1 MLFFVALTERAYQT
15 RTVDAVVARWRM
27 SPCRI
32 AVVAPTGAGKTAMGC
47 LVIKRFPERRFAWL
61 AHTRDLVEQSAAALE
76 REFPGEVGIVMAGAP
91 AKPFARIQVCSIQTL
106 IARGFVPEGWVVF
119 DEMHHL
125 GAEEWS
131 ALAEKLS
138 PYAVG
143 LTATPERQD
152 GVGLRGL
159 FGDLTVAAHY
169 SELIAG
175 GFIVPCRVLR
185 PARRLRGIAQDPVT
199 AYLNKGEGRHG
210 FTFCRTIEIARDVA
224 AKYTAFGV
232 PATCVDA
239 ETPAEERRLAIAGL
253 GKKWQMLT
261 SVYALTEGVDVP
273 SASVC
278 VLARGIGHSAGLCQM
293 AGRVLRSF
301 SGKHDALLL
310 DLPGVTWE
318 LGLPHEDREYSLDGM
333 KRREGAESVRVCQ
346 KCGYSELSGV
356 SLCSRCGFKLPAKDL
371 RPKVTNEEIAER
383 AGHTDLEK
391 QLRLSTLVAEAKRKG
406 YHDDWVAMNYKRTYG
421 KYPEL
426 PHDLERKQ
434 ELYEKLKHQARANGW
449 SVARAA
455 VMFKT
460 YYNEYPPRSW

>member
-1 MLFFVALTERAYQT
+1 MWSR
-15 RTVDAVVARWRM
+15 VDCSESDESA
-27 SPCRI
+27 
-32 AVVAPTGAGKTAMGC
+32 GAGCDVYNLEVEGNHTYFANGI
-47 LVIKRFPERRFAWL
+47 LV
-61 AHTRDLVEQSAAALE
+61 HN
-76 REFPGEVGIVMAGAP
+76 
-91 AKPFARIQVCSIQTL
+91 C
-106 IARGFVPEGWVVF
+106 
-119 DEMHHL
+119 HHYT
-125 GAEEWS
+125 AEEWN

-159 FGDLTVAAHY
+159 FQDIAVAAHY

-185 PARRLRGIAQDPVT
+185 PAKRLRGIAQDPVT
-199 AYLNKGEGRHG
+199 AYLKHGEGRHG

-239 ETPAEERRLAIAGL
+239 ETPAEERRAAIRGL
-253 GKKWQMLT
+253 GKQWQMLT

-278 VLARGIGHSAGLCQM
+278 VLARGIGHGSGLCQM
-293 AGRVLRSF
+293 AGRVLRASV
-301 SGKHDALLL
+301 GKTDALLL

-333 KRREGAESVRVCQ
+333 TRREGAESVRVCQ
-346 KCGYSELSGV
+346 ACGYCELSGV
-356 SLCSRCGFKLPAKDL
+356 TRCTRCGFKLPAKDL
-371 RPKVTNEEIAER
+371 RPKVTNEELAER
-383 AGHTDLEK
+383 AGRSDLEK
-391 QLRLSTLVAEAKRKG
+391 QLHLSTLIAEAKRSGK
-406 YHDDWVAMNYKRTYG
+406 HDDWVALKYKSIYG

-426 PHDLERKQ
+426 PHDVERKQ
-434 ELYEKLKHQARANGW
+434 ELYEKLKRQARAAGW

-455 VMFKT
+455 VLFKT
-460 YYNEYPPRSW
+460 YYGEYPPRSW